1 MFHLY
6 GGGKI
11 IGVGRFLYKKAQ
23 WVEDNVRDKHNR
35 FVNLH
40 ILLPF
45 LAQAQALH
53 LYTHSKVNRDVWAMD
68 GGDAD
73 GVMEVDEQSESSD
86 YPGEE
91 DVNEVIAGHEE
102 DLRGLISRME
112 DTASPLRSIISVPNR
127 WPSTPCFGS
136 VNYTMNCSTADNFYD
151 NLQTRC
157 PRLGFCF
164 WTTQDRCDECGQP
177 ACRMHGY
184 QHFEPDRDVVSVRVD
199 RSTSPHTFYHFLC
212 VHCRPVA
219 EPIVVG
225 ATMAELRG
233 WNEEFRFID
242 PISGTLAMANSG
254 NFRRSREWENEVGE
268 NYRELAPD
276 VMIDEDDEP

>member
-1 MFHLY
+1 MKAMFHLY

-11 IGVGRFLYKKAQ
+11 IGVGLYMRAQ

-35 FVNLH
+35 FVNLR

-68 GGDAD
+68 GVDAD
-73 GVMEVDEQSESSD
+73 GVEVDEQSESSD
-86 YPGEE
+86 YPGELSPE
-91 DVNEVIAGHEE
+91 EVFR
-102 DLRGLISRME
+102 LFTSRME
-112 DTASPLRSIISVPNR
+112 DAASPVRSVSSFPHR

-136 VNYTMNCSTADNFYD
+136 VDYTMNGSTADNFYD

-184 QHFEPDRDVVSVRVD
+184 QHIEPDRDVASARVD
-199 RSTSPHTFYHFLC
+199 RRTSPPTFYHFLC

-219 EPIVVG
+219 NPIVVG
-225 ATMAELRG
+225 ATMAEVRG

-268 NYRELAPD
+268 NFRELAPD
-276 VMIDEDDEP
+276 VMIDLSEDDEP